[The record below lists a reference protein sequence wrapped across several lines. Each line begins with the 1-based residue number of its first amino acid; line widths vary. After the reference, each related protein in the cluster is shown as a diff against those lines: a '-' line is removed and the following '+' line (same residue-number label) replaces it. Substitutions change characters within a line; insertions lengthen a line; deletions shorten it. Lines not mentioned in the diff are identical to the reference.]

1 MAIFQR
7 RNSPRSVY
15 EEFRLDLHGLH
26 VQEARE
32 CVLSV
37 LSEMSRSLS
46 RRSSYPKVAIIT
58 GSGHHTNGPQ
68 KGVARVLKAIES
80 LCQEYELAFVHIKD
94 PRGYVSGVSV
104 QLREGVS
111 WDESE
116 GWG

>member
-1 MAIFQR
+1 MAIFRR

-15 EEFRLDLHGLH
+15 EDHRLDLHGLH

-32 CVLSV
+32 CVFSI
-37 LSEMSRSLS
+37 LSEMSQTLSGRSC
-46 RRSSYPKVAIIT
+46 PKVAIIT

-80 LCQEYELAFVHIKD
+80 LCEECGLSFVHIKD

-104 QLREGVS
+104 QLKEGMVWGDVS
-111 WDESE
+111 
-116 GWG
+116 